1 MADKDFK
8 VKSGL
13 SMGTPLPASMGGTG
27 QTSLANAFNA
37 FLPLQTGNAG
47 KVLTTDG
54 NGSTSWVTLPSGY
67 QKGGTSSRP
76 GSPSLGDIYSNTD
89 TGYIEV
95 YTAAGWSQLGVIPV
109 VPTIGTATD
118 VGTGIA
124 YGSGSASVTFTPAN
138 TGGLASSFT
147 VTSTSG
153 GYSATGS
160 SSPIVVPNIPTG
172 TSVTFTVTA
181 TNGYGNSLATTASN
195 SITTTSVP
203 QVPTVGTPSNI
214 SGVAY
219 GSPAQASLTFTAGAT
234 GGKSITNYKYS
245 TDGSTYTALSPAQT
259 SSPLTIGGLTAGSTY
274 TFRLK
279 AVNANGDSVATSAS
293 SSAKVYTVPN
303 APTIGSVSSATSAVG
318 QAAVSWTAPTNNGGD
333 AITGYQITSSPGS
346 ITATTS
352 SSPYTMTGLNAGTS
366 YTFTVKA
373 ANGSGYSAA
382 SSSSGSITAS
392 QYSCSIGT
400 LSGNQ
405 CTYGATAY
413 TGYTCPN
420 TSGNPVVFGCGNYG
434 RNNVVG
440 TVGPDGCCT
449 MVQTQ
454 NGVYCFAIS
463 TNNANN
469 CLCSYNVYQC
479 TTYTYYGCP
488 SGGTLSGTTCYVTPS
503 IV

>member
-13 SMGTPLPASMGGTG
+13 TMGTPLPPSMGGTG
-27 QTSLANAFNA
+27 QTSLENAFNA
-37 FLPLQTGNAG
+37 ILPLQAGNAG

-54 NGSTSWVTLPSGY
+54 SGVTSWITLPAGFTR
-67 QKGGTSSRP
+67 GDTSSRP
-76 GSPSLGDIYSNTD
+76 GSPSLGDIYSNTQ

-118 VGTGIA
+118 VGTNIA
-124 YGSGSASVTFTPAN
+124 YGSGSASITFTPAT

-147 VTSTSG
+147 ATSTSG

-160 SSPIVVPNIPTG
+160 SSPIVVSNIPTG
-172 TSVTFTVTA
+172 TSATFTVTA

-245 TDGSTYTALSPAQT
+245 TDGTNYTAFSPSQNT
-259 SSPLTIGGLTAGSTY
+259 SPLTIGGLTAGTTY

-293 SSAKVYTVPN
+293 SSAKVYTVPQ
-303 APTIGSVSSATSAVG
+303 APTIGAVSTNTSAVG
-318 QAAVSWTAPTNNGGD
+318 QANVAWSAPSNTGGD
-333 AITGYQITSSPGS
+333 SISGYQITSSPDS

-352 SSPYTMTGLNAGTS
+352 SSPYVMTGLTQGTS

-373 ANGSGYSAA
+373 ANAAGYSAA
-382 SSSSGSITAS
+382 SSSSSSVAAS
-392 QYSCSIGT
+392 RYNCSSGT
-400 LSGNQ
+400 LSGSQ
-405 CTYGATAY
+405 CSYAATAY
-413 TGYTCPN
+413 TGYTCPAN
-420 TSGNPVVFGCGNYG
+420 SGFQVYVGCDYYAPYTGFQVNY
-434 RNNVVG
+434 
-440 TVGPDGCCT
+440 CCT
-449 MVQTQ
+449 LVNTIS
-454 NGVYCFAIS
+454 GVICL
-463 TNNANN
+463 NAQPSRINN
-469 CLCSYNVYQC
+469 CDCGYNQNYC

-488 SGGTLSGTTCYVTPS
+488 SGGTLSGTSCISTPT